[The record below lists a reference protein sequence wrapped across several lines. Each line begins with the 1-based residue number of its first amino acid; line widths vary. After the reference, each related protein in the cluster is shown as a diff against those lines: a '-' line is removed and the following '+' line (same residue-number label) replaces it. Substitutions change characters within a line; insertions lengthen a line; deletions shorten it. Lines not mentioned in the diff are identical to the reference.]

1 MQCRACGADVQ
12 FLVRVAGWRSRVG
25 RCLSLA
31 PIQCRHC
38 FQVFY
43 VPARAATASELKS
56 AFAPKIARGEPVIVP
71 FVNSLAVPEHRERRW
86 AA

>member
-1 MQCRACGADVQ
+1 
-12 FLVRVAGWRSRVG
+12 
-25 RCLSLA
+25 LA

-43 VPARAATASELKS
+43 VPARAATAAELES
-56 AFAPKIARGEPVIVP
+56 GLTPKIARGEAAIVP
-71 FVNSLAVPEHRERRW
+71 FVNSLAVPEHRKWRR